1 MAPGPLLPLLDAPPM
16 PGPAVGSPPRL
27 PGLVRRTSSLDLT
40 RPWGPE
46 GPLVITGR
54 GRDLATGSD
63 GTAAVLGNGLLS
75 ATVAKDATII
85 EMSFHPDGDRAS
97 ALTGRKVAAGY
108 RTAVWRELRDHY
120 DAGTVLHQLLDE
132 LPVGLIIAGFTYR
145 RSLPR
150 GLKHEGRRIGVCAGW
165 VEGGTAARI
174 QEEHGAPPHLDT
186 PQAPPLASP
195 DDPRGWHSLPQLPV
209 WGISRRRRLDV
220 WRHEGGLRLDGMFR
234 DSYVDADGVEKV
246 LHEFGV
252 TGTIDPQSG
261 AMSALKATARVVPHD
276 ECQLS
281 ALSTSRVVGATA
293 GRFREV
299 VSMEMFGPATCTHL
313 NDLLRS
319 LADAPAL
326 AAHIPAQ
333 G

>member
-1 MAPGPLLPLLDAPPM
+1 MAPGPLLPLLEAPVM
-16 PGPAVGSPPRL
+16 TGPAVGSPPRL
-27 PGLVRRTSSLDLT
+27 PGSVRRSSSLDLT

-46 GPLVITGR
+46 GPLVVTGR
-54 GRDLATGSD
+54 GRDLATGFD
-63 GTAAVLGNGLLS
+63 GSAAVVGNGLLS
-75 ATVAKDATII
+75 ATVAKDATI
-85 EMSFHPDGDRAS
+85 SAVNFHPDGDRAS
-97 ALTGRKVAAGY
+97 RLAGRKVAAGY

-165 VEGGTAARI
+165 AEGSTAARI
-174 QEEHGAPPHLDT
+174 QEAHGAPPHLDT
-186 PQAPPLASP
+186 PHAPPLVSAE
-195 DDPRGWHSLPQLPV
+195 DPRGWHSLPELPV

-220 WRHEGGLRLDGMFR
+220 WRDEAGIRLDGMFR
-234 DSYVDADGVEKV
+234 DSYVDADGTEKV
-246 LHEFGV
+246 LHEFGAS
-252 TGTIDPQSG
+252 GTVDPGTG
-261 AMSALKATARVVPHD
+261 AMTTLEATPRVLPHD
-276 ECQLS
+276 ECPLS

-293 GRFREV
+293 ARFREV

-326 AAHIPAQ
+326 ARHLPTN
-333 G
+333 